1 MYKTTYKN
9 KRILYLMSD
18 KRVIKVNPDIFRIPE
33 TKKKRPPKDKPIQ
46 IKTPKNNHNKS
57 IRRKVLNMIREKQ
70 NEKIDRKNK
79 SSINLDTYPDDQ
91 EKSEF
96 DESLEYL
103 TNLSKNNT
111 TLKNYSHKEPSNI
124 EYQSELMNNEV
135 TNNLTPDYN
144 EEPMKVNIY
153 ESPRYGCLKNGNLP
167 TYRNWMNTTRREL
180 PNNQQNV
187 SPVMINTNNI
197 QPNFTTSPQPL
208 PDSIPQPLPQT
219 IPQPS
224 TNLHNINPMFSNS
237 FDDSVRI
244 NEIKQFQKV
253 LPKPQPKKLKLRKK
267 IYRRNFTIGRSRTNP
282 KIAVL
287 VSNKTIRKNIMNKNQ
302 VIKQTPIQDV
312 RKFLIKRGLIKVG
325 TVAPNEVLRKMY
337 ESASMMCGD
346 LYNHNPDNLLYN
358 YFNYNE

>member
-9 KRILYLMSD
+9 KPILYLMSD
-18 KRVIKVNPDIFRIPE
+18 KRVIKVNPDIFKIPE

-46 IKTPKNNHNKS
+46 VKTPKNNHNKS
-57 IRRKVLNMIREKQ
+57 IRRKVLSMIREKQ
-70 NEKIDRKNK
+70 NEKLDRRNK
-79 SSINLDTYPDDQ
+79 SLTTNTVPDN
-91 EKSEF
+91 EVKSEF

-111 TLKNYSHKEPSNI
+111 TLKNYSNREPSI
-124 EYQSELMNNEV
+124 EYQTDLLNNEV

-153 ESPRYGCLKNGNLP
+153 ESPKYGCLKNGNLP

-180 PNNQQNV
+180 PNREQNV
-187 SPVMINTNNI
+187 SQVNTNTNNI
-197 QPNFTTSPQPL
+197 QSNFTTLPQTLPQP
-208 PDSIPQPLPQT
+208 IQQTLPQT
-219 IPQPS
+219 IPQSS
-224 TNLHNINPMFSNS
+224 TSLHNINPMFSNS
-237 FDDSVRI
+237 YDDAVRI

-267 IYRRNFTIGRSRTNP
+267 IYRRNFTIGRSKTNP

-325 TVAPNEVLRKMY
+325 SVAPNEVLRKMY

>member
-1 MYKTTYKN
+1 MK
-9 KRILYLMSD
+9 
-18 KRVIKVNPDIFRIPE
+18 
-33 TKKKRPPKDKPIQ
+33 
-46 IKTPKNNHNKS
+46 
-57 IRRKVLNMIREKQ
+57 
-70 NEKIDRKNK
+70 
-79 SSINLDTYPDDQ
+79 
-91 EKSEF
+91 
-96 DESLEYL
+96 
-103 TNLSKNNT
+103 
-111 TLKNYSHKEPSNI
+111 
-124 EYQSELMNNEV
+124 NEV
-135 TNNLTPDYN
+135 NNNLTPDYN

-346 LYNHNPDNLLYN
+346 L
-358 YFNYNE
+358 

>member
-9 KRILYLMSD
+9 KGILYLMSD

-46 IKTPKNNHNKS
+46 VKTPKNNHNKS
-57 IRRKVLNMIREKQ
+57 IRRKVLSMIREKQ
-70 NEKIDRKNK
+70 NEKLDRKNK
-79 SSINLDTYPDDQ
+79 SSISVDTYPDDE

-111 TLKNYSHKEPSNI
+111 TLKNYSHRDPSNI

-135 TNNLTPDYN
+135 IDSLTPDYN

-153 ESPRYGCLKNGNLP
+153 NSPKYGCLKNGNLP

-180 PNNQQNV
+180 PNREQNV

-208 PDSIPQPLPQT
+208 PESIPQPLPQT

-325 TVAPNEVLRKMY
+325 SVAPNEVLRKMY